1 MSIIDEYNPSITS
14 ADGDDVPS
22 PCISICKI
30 EASTGLCT
38 GCYRTV
44 EEITLWRGAS
54 NDRKKQ
60 IWLLV
65 KSRSKLGDNNNDGNE
80 QHKHG

>member
-1 MSIIDEYNPSITS
+1 MSIIDEYDPSIS
-14 ADGDDVPS
+14 SVDGDEVPS

-30 EASTGLCT
+30 EASSGLCV

-54 NDRKKQ
+54 NDRKRQ

-65 KSRSKLGDNNNDGNE
+65 KSRSKLGDSNNGAI
-80 QHKHG
+80 QVP